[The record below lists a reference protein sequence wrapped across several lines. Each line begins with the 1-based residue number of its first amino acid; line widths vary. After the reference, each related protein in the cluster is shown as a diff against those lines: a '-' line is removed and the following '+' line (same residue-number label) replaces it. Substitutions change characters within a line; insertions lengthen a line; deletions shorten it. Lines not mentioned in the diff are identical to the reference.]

1 VCPHPGSCAS
11 AGLLLLQL
19 LLLWGLHGPQPG
31 LLVVLRRQLL
41 QLVLLERCVLLLQVH
56 RRLLLLQCNS
66 MKVVGSSQCKQQLN
80 RQQALLLACKQR
92 QLLRTHPH
100 LLQHLACCF
109 VQQAGMLYAQQLAP
123 SW

>member
-1 VCPHPGSCAS
+1 VFPHPGSCAA
-11 AGLLLLQL
+11 AGLLLLQ
-19 LLLWGLHGPQPG
+19 LLLWGLHGPQPR

-56 RRLLLLQCNS
+56 RLLLLLQCNS
-66 MKVVGSSQCKQQLN
+66 MKVVRSPQYKQQLN

-109 VQQAGMLYAQQLAP
+109 VQQAGMLCAQQLAP